1 MNESQKGQ
9 TAGAAAENPIESLP
23 AAAVYAELKTAASG
37 LTQVEAEKRLAYYG
51 KNSIQK
57 RKSKPLIIKF
67 LANFTHLM
75 AILLW
80 IGGVVGF
87 IAQLPQ
93 LGVAIW
99 LVNIINGLFSF
110 WQEYQAEKAV
120 EALGELLPVYAHV
133 LRDGGEARILA
144 EELVPGDVIILA
156 EGDRISADGRLVEAD
171 DFRADQSILTGES
184 HPAHKTKDVGN
195 RTDLG
200 RAEQPNLIFAG
211 TNAASGSGKAVVFA
225 TGMNTEFGKIADLT
239 QSMGEVQSP
248 LQKELGRVT
257 RLVSVMAMSI
267 GAFFFVMAILVA
279 NVNIAE
285 SFIFAMGMIVAFIPE
300 GLLPTVTLSL
310 AMGVQRMAKRNALI
324 KRLSAVE
331 TLGCTTVICT
341 DKTGTLTQNEM
352 TVSDLWMVKQQ
363 VRVTGVGY
371 APEGEMLQENGPISL
386 AENQDLRQLLLAA
399 SLCNNSR
406 LLPPGPETS
415 HWSILGD
422 PTEAALVV
430 AAQKG
435 KLDLAEEAQHSPRL
449 RELPFESYRKRMST
463 IHQVSAEISDGK
475 QLAYIK
481 GSPKEVL
488 DLCTKFYQDGQAV
501 RLDETTR
508 EKVMTANDEFARK
521 GLRVLAV
528 AMRLLTKDLNLPARL
543 SEYTSDLIEQDLT
556 FLGLTVMADPPR
568 EEVQAAVG
576 KCNQAGIKI
585 IMITGDYG
593 LTAESIARRI
603 GIIYEDQPRIIT
615 GAELDELND
624 DALKLALAGEI
635 IFARAA
641 PEQKLRVVTALQEI
655 GNVVAVTGDG
665 VNDAPALKKA
675 DIGVAMGISGTDV
688 AKEAADVILTDD
700 NFASIVNAVEEGRG
714 VYNNIRKFATYILNS
729 NVPEAVP
736 FIIFLFSRGT
746 IPLPLTIMQILAV
759 DLGTDMLPAI
769 ALGSELPE
777 EGIMKRPPRR
787 QKEHL
792 LNRYL
797 LIRAFLWYGLIES
810 SIAMSAFFFLY
821 WQNGWPGVPMENAGL
836 IYQMATTMTLA
847 GIVATQIGT
856 VFNCR
861 TERASLFKVGF
872 FKNRLVIIGIAFEL
886 AILCILIYTPFLH
899 TLFNTAP
906 IGLIEWAYLF
916 MWIPIV
922 ILLDES
928 RKALLRSW
936 EQRSASRKNK
946 IRKGVSQ

>member
-1 MNESQKGQ
+1 MKAPKNQTDGQ
-9 TAGAAAENPIESLP
+9 AVEKPLESLP
-23 AAAVYAELKTAASG
+23 VADVYNVLKTTESG
-37 LTQVEAEKRLAYYG
+37 LTQAEAQKREEYYG
-51 KNSIQK
+51 KNSIHK
-57 RKSKPLIIKF
+57 KKSQPLILRF

-80 IGGVVGF
+80 IGGIVGF

-133 LRDGGEARILA
+133 LRDGQETRILA
-144 EELVPGDVIILA
+144 EALVPGDVIILA
-156 EGDRISADGRLVEAD
+156 EGDRISADGRLVEAND
-171 DFRADQSILTGES
+171 LRVDQSILTGES

-257 RLVSVMAMSI
+257 RLVSLMAMSI
-267 GAFFFVMAILVA
+267 GAFFFVMAILFA
-279 NVNIAE
+279 NVKIAE

-331 TLGCTTVICT
+331 TLGCTSVICT

-352 TVSDLWMVKQQ
+352 TVSDLWMVNQQ

-371 APEGEMLQENGPISL
+371 APEGELLKDELSLSL

-406 LLPPGPETS
+406 LLPPGPETK

-430 AAQKG
+430 AARKG
-435 KLDLAEEAQHSPRL
+435 KLDLDEELRHTPRL

-463 IHQVSAEISDGK
+463 IHPVSGNAGSNK
-475 QLAYIK
+475 CAYIK

-488 DLCTKFYQDGQAV
+488 DLCTRYYHDGREV
-501 RLDETTR
+501 GLDTPLR
-508 EKVMTANDEFARK
+508 EKIRLANDEYARK

-528 AMRLLTKDLNLPARL
+528 AMRLLTEELELPERL
-543 SEYTSDLIEQDLT
+543 SDYTADLIEQDLT
-556 FLGLTVMADPPR
+556 FLGLMVMADPPR
-568 EEVQAAVG
+568 PEVAEAVK
-576 KCNQAGIKI
+576 KCSQAGIKI

-603 GIIYEDQPRIIT
+603 GIIYKAQPRIIT
-615 GAELDELND
+615 GVELDAMAEKELQE
-624 DALKLALAGEI
+624 ALSGEI

-641 PEQKLRVVTALQEI
+641 PEQKLRVVTALQEL

-729 NVPEAVP
+729 NVSEAVP
-736 FIIFLFSRGT
+736 FIIFLFSRGS
-746 IPLPLTIMQILAV
+746 IPLPLTVMQVLAV

-769 ALGSELPE
+769 GLGSELPE
-777 EGIMKRPPRR
+777 EGVMRRLPRR
-787 QKEHL
+787 QKEPL
-792 LNRYL
+792 LNRPL
-797 LIRAFLWYGLIES
+797 LLRAFLWYGLVEA

-821 WQNGWPGVPMENAGL
+821 WQNGWPEGPMATTGRV
-836 IYQMATTMTLA
+836 YQMATTMTLA

-861 TERASLFKVGF
+861 TERASVFRVGF
-872 FKNRLVIIGIAFEL
+872 FTNRLVISGIAFEL
-886 AILCILIYTPFLH
+886 VLLAILIYTPFLQA
-899 TLFNTAP
+899 LFNTAP
-906 IGLIEWAYLF
+906 IGLVDWAYLF

-928 RKALLRSW
+928 RKAFLRSW
-936 EQRSASRKNK
+936 EQRSASRKNI
-946 IRKGVSQ
+946 IRKGVAK

>member
-501 RLDETTR
+501 GLDEVTR

-759 DLGTDMLPAI
+759 DLGTDMLPAS

-821 WQNGWPGVPMENAGL
+821 WQNGWPGVPMENAGV

>member
-821 WQNGWPGVPMENAGL
+821 WQNGWPGVPMENAGV

>member
-211 TNAASGSGKAVVFA
+211 TNAASGSGKAVIFA

-615 GAELDELND
+615 GAELDEIND
-624 DALKLALAGEI
+624 DALKQALAGEI

-821 WQNGWPGVPMENAGL
+821 WQNGWPGVPMENAGV